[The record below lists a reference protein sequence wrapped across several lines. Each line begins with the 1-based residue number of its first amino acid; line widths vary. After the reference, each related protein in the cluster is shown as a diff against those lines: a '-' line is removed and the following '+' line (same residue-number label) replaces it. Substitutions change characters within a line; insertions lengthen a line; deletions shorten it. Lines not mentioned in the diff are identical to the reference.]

1 MTNNQAKKLYQ
12 TGIEL
17 LTYGKSQEAVNYF
30 REAVEAD
37 PFCMEAQLELGY
49 LLGAMENYAEALN
62 SFNNALEI
70 QKTFPGLF
78 GRGLCLFFM
87 EEYEKSLDA
96 FMDAQEIGEN
106 EDLWYYL
113 GNLHLIYFGNFEGA
127 VNCFDM
133 AVSIDEK
140 FIDAWNDCGVAYS
153 ILENDENALA
163 CFQEVLSIDP
173 SYKEAIYNMGAT
185 LTDMGRYEESLK
197 YLDQTLKSEP
207 DNFKALF
214 YKGTHI
220 ILHGK
225 RRRSGRIL

>member
-17 LTYGKSQEAVNYF
+17 LTYGKPQEAVNYF

-49 LLGAMENYAEALN
+49 LLGAMENYEEAIN

-106 EDLWYYL
+106 EDS
-113 GNLHLIYFGNFEGA
+113 
-127 VNCFDM
+127 V
-133 AVSIDEK
+133 
-140 FIDAWNDCGVAYS
+140 
-153 ILENDENALA
+153 
-163 CFQEVLSIDP
+163 VLS
-173 SYKEAIYNMGAT
+173 G
-185 LTDMGRYEESLK
+185 ESAF
-197 YLDQTLKSEP
+197 
-207 DNFKALF
+207 NLF
-214 YKGTHI
+214 RQ
-220 ILHGK
+220 L
-225 RRRSGRIL
+225 